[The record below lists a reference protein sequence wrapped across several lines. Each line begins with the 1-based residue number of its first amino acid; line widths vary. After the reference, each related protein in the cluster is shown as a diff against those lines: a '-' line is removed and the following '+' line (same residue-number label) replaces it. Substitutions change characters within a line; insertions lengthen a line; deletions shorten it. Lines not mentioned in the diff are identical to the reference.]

1 MMMAVAV
8 TGRHEVAGHFGKA
21 AAFVVF
27 DEQGQQVALV
37 ENHNT
42 KAIGCKHKKR
52 IQRQLS
58 DLGVT
63 QIVLGNIGQRSL
75 ARLLNAGFAV
85 YQVLNRSELSDV
97 LNEQV
102 AKVPLLAP
110 EQGRPCKREKGEC
123 GCGCGSKK
131 ETAPKV
137 GMVMQPQGVIRGL
150 KTLGGFKL

>member
-1 MMMAVAV
+1 MKLLAILVRQQHLWCLMSKVSKWPWLKITILKPLAV
-8 TGRHEVAGHFGKA
+8 
-21 AAFVVF
+21 
-27 DEQGQQVALV
+27 
-37 ENHNT
+37 N
-42 KAIGCKHKKR
+42 IKKR

-85 YQVLNRSELSDV
+85 YQVPNRSELSDV

-131 ETAPKV
+131 RDCTKSRYGYATTRCNPWAKN
-137 GMVMQPQGVIRGL
+137 IRRI
-150 KTLGGFKL
+150 